1 MQRIDLGLQH
11 LFKLNI
17 TMGTITI
24 TAFLNYMICI
34 IILKLMHYS

>member
-17 TMGTITI
+17 TMETITI
-24 TAFLNYMICI
+24 ITFSNYMICI